1 MQESSS
7 RCALNPASMKA
18 LPDTL
23 VCFAV
28 KEESKPFLRT
38 NGAQRARLLLTG
50 MGLMNAQR
58 AITAELARATPR
70 RVLSA
75 GFAGGLAPGLSMGT
89 VLFSS
94 SDDELARSL
103 QSAGALPAR
112 FHCAERVV
120 TTARE
125 KRALHEQTGA
135 DAVEM
140 ESEIICSVC
149 GRQGIPNAVVRVIL
163 DTATED
169 LPLDF
174 NSLMNTRQELAPGK
188 LALAL
193 LRRPQI
199 IPALLRLQRHSAA
212 AAKALARVLAGTIEL
227 SNRVN
232 R

>member
-1 MQESSS
+1 M
-7 RCALNPASMKA
+7 ASMNA
-18 LPDTL
+18 FPDTL

-28 KEESKPFLRT
+28 KQESEPFLRT
-38 NGAQRARLLLTG
+38 NAAQRARLLLTG
-50 MGLMNAQR
+50 MGAANAQR

-75 GFAGGLAPGLSMGT
+75 GFAGGLAPWLMTGT

-94 SDDELARSL
+94 QEDELARFL

-112 FHCAERVV
+112 FHCAERVA

-125 KRALHEQTGA
+125 KRALREQTGA

-140 ESEIICSVC
+140 ESAIICSVC
-149 GRQGIPNAVVRVIL
+149 SRQAIPNATVRVIL
-163 DTATED
+163 DIATED

-174 NSLMNTRQELAPGK
+174 NALMNTRQELAPGK
-188 LALAL
+188 LVLAL
-193 LRRPQI
+193 MRQPHR
-199 IPALLRLQRHSAA
+199 IPALLRLQRRSAEA
-212 AAKALARVLAGTIEL
+212 AGALARVLTRTIEL
-227 SNRVN
+227 SNQVN